1 MVEKETQRRFEIMG
15 EDIFNIIN
23 RITKDQ
29 TLLKLIKYT
38 DNDPLK
44 HPDLTQE
51 EIDEMLHKNI
61 LITPKIPD
69 DDTDLNNYLVIILD
83 NYTVDPVNIDF
94 KIVEI
99 RFDVVCPMD
108 RWIINEKTLRPYLI
122 MNRLDKN
129 FNEQKLSGIGNLKFE
144 SASSLVVSPYLA
156 GYSLIYGHY
165 EFN

>member
-61 LITPKIPD
+61 LITPRIPD
-69 DDTDLNNYLVIILD
+69 DDTDLNNYLVILLD

-94 KIVEI
+94 KVVEI

-144 SASSLVVSPYLA
+144 SASSLVVSHYLA

>member
-69 DDTDLNNYLVIILD
+69 DDTDLNNYLVILLD

-94 KIVEI
+94 KVVEI

-108 RWIINEKTLRPYLI
+108 RWVINEKTLRPYLI

>member
-69 DDTDLNNYLVIILD
+69 DDTDLNNYLVILLD

-94 KIVEI
+94 KVVEI

>member
-23 RITKDQ
+23 KVTKDQ

-38 DNDPLK
+38 DDDPLK

-69 DDTDLNNYLVIILD
+69 DDTDLNNYLIILLD

-94 KIVEI
+94 KVVEI
-99 RFDVVCPMD
+99 RFDVICPMN
-108 RWIINEKTLRPYLI
+108 RWIINERTLRPYLI

-144 SASSLVVSPYLA
+144 SASRLVVSPYLA

>member
-94 KIVEI
+94 KVVEI